1 MESNDRRMQSESEPV
16 DNEYYNF
23 LHVSRNATP
32 EEITAAYKKLSR
44 LYHPDK
50 HIEEQKKQQALI
62 MFTKLK
68 NFYEGKQFIKILHEQ
83 KGTTAILFSFKQ
95 QLSLFNRNS
104 SGNIIVKLEITVNIV
119 KYQPV
124 HV

>member
-1 MESNDRRMQSESEPV
+1 MLCLCNIQSGRGSENRYEDIRDDEVESNDRRMQSESEPV

-44 LYHPDK
+44 LYHPDE

-68 NFYEGKQFIKILHEQ
+68 NSYEGKYFIKILHMQ
-83 KGTTAILFSFKQ
+83 KGTTS
-95 QLSLFNRNS
+95 
-104 SGNIIVKLEITVNIV
+104 V
-119 KYQPV
+119 
-124 HV
+124 

>member
-1 MESNDRRMQSESEPV
+1 MLCLCNIQSGRGTENRYEDIRDDEVESNDRRMQSESEPV

-68 NFYEGKQFIKILHEQ
+68 NSYEGK
-83 KGTTAILFSFKQ
+83 
-95 QLSLFNRNS
+95 
-104 SGNIIVKLEITVNIV
+104 
-119 KYQPV
+119 
-124 HV
+124 

>member
-1 MESNDRRMQSESEPV
+1 MQSESEPV

-23 LHVSRNATP
+23 LHVSRNATA

-68 NFYEGKQFIKILHEQ
+68 NSYEGKYFIKILHMQ
-83 KGTTAILFSFKQ
+83 KGTTKIFSYKYKWAEFPPYYTF
-95 QLSLFNRNS
+95 S
-104 SGNIIVKLEITVNIV
+104 VKWST
-119 KYQPV
+119 
-124 HV
+124 